1 MLGSDLPIER
11 LRSGFGRLY
20 DTYRDIFSDLT
31 DGPRDV
37 LFGATAARWYGIRA

>member
-11 LRSGFGRLY
+11 LQSGFGRLY
-20 DTYRDIFSDLT
+20 ESYRDIFCDLT
-31 DGPRDV
+31 DGACDA